1 MGNLNNTFSAAP
13 ARPQHHLDRS
23 TPPRSRTFP
32 QSSAPMERTTQRGP
46 PKMQL
51 SATQHQDTLDL
62 FALFDTDGGGTL
74 DDDEI
79 KIAMLTLGFLDV
91 NDEEVE
97 EYIKTLDV
105 EEKGGL
111 NHEQFITL
119 VTEKV
124 GKRNVR
130 KELKQ
135 SFDLM
140 TNGDS
145 YLKLPDFV
153 DAARDEEVQMD
164 DTDEELKQV
173 WKFLDVGKDGFMNEE
188 RFLQLMTSDWEA
200 HL

>member
-1 MGNLNNTFSAAP
+1 MGTRDSSITSITARDSSITPASQAP
-13 ARPQHHLDRS
+13 ENKAPTMDGKERRS
-23 TPPRSRTFP
+23 SL
-32 QSSAPMERTTQRGP
+32 ERTQRGP

-51 SATQHQDTLDL
+51 SATQHKDVLEL

-91 NDEEVE
+91 D
-97 EYIKTLDV
+97 D
-105 EEKGGL
+105 KGGL

-124 GKRNVR
+124 GQRNVR

-140 TNGDS
+140 TNGER
-145 YLKLPDFV
+145 YLKLQDFV
-153 DAARDEEVQMD
+153 DAAREPEVQMD

>member
-74 DDDEI
+74 DD
-79 KIAMLTLGFLDV
+79 
-91 NDEEVE
+91 EVE

-130 KELKQ
+130 KEIKQ

-140 TNGDS
+140 TNGER

-188 RFLQLMTSDWEA
+188 RFLQLMTS
-200 HL
+200 